1 MKHSFSFSH
10 LGRGLGLAALAL
22 VPLSQA
28 VAAVG
33 DQLTYSFNA
42 ASTGGAVPT
51 VNHATLLLTETA
63 IGVDFLLT
71 PNWSEAKTVDN
82 LHFVYSGDAFE
93 WSSNATSPSI
103 KPESLFLHQSENIDA
118 GYKASADVIVV
129 SWPGGNDKFDNN
141 FSSSTWQMNGFNGS
155 SITLADFMWTAA
167 ATADKPSPAFGVIS
181 MQSANPSNWVATVPE
196 PETYALMLAGLG
208 LVGFMAR
215 RRKLG

>member
-1 MKHSFSFSH
+1 MKHSFSSSH

-22 VPLSQA
+22 IPLSQA

-51 VNHATLLLTETA
+51 VSHATLLLTETLT
-63 IGVDFLLT
+63 GVDFLLT
-71 PNWSEAKTVDN
+71 PNWNEGKSVDN
-82 LHFVYSGDAFE
+82 LHFVYSGDAFVAGGGAPPTLTLE
-93 WSSNATSPSI
+93 HSYA
-103 KPESLFLHQSENIDA
+103 IDS
-118 GYKASADVIVV
+118 GYKLASSAIVV
-129 SWPGGNDKFDNN
+129 TWPNGNNKFDQGT
-141 FSSSTWQMNGFNGS
+141 STWQMNGAS
-155 SITLADFMWTAA
+155 VTLADFMLTAVA
-167 ATADKPSPAFGVIS
+167 SADKPSPAFGVIS